1 MKHLTKA
8 ELTDLIWTAIEGL
21 GSASPF
27 RVQAAADML
36 LTTIREHGAK
46 LETVSG
52 WGAHSGWAG
61 AGGGRGTPGSQH
73 PGARASGG
81 LSLPLMQETQH
92 PPPAPRA
99 DRFQ

>member
-27 RVQAAADML
+27 RIQAAADML

-52 WGAHSGWAG
+52 WGDHSGWAG
-61 AGGGRGTPGSQH
+61 ASGGRGTPSSQH

-92 PPPAPRA
+92 PPPRPLG
-99 DRFQ
+99 